1 MNRKN
6 NTSHTKANQPC
17 KLSPTEDELAIDN
30 IDELSDDTDLQ
41 DNLILI

>member
-6 NTSHTKANQPC
+6 NTSHTKANHPC
-17 KLSPTEDELAIDN
+17 KLSLSEDEPAIDN

-41 DNLILI
+41 DNSILI